1 MGRLLPAACCAA
13 LLLLSSFAC
22 DSEPSQGLEYVGTGG
37 EPVSIRLS
45 SLTPEVMLD
54 LDIEP
59 GPQTF
64 VLDTGS
70 PVHLAD
76 VTGHYSV
83 DVGVHRLQMTGL
95 GLVFLNLPFV
105 FEDFFESWVPVSGL
119 LGANLL
125 TYFDWELNYP
135 DLTVTLFP
143 AGFPERDPADARIN
157 FTLTGGGRYRLSNG
171 ETLDVGA
178 TRHLVYVDLEGTRIL
193 ALVDSGASYMVIKQ
207 SVLDTLG
214 AAGRPDH
221 GTTEVVTAYGVI
233 SAPLTELETVAF
245 SDAPEATQVS
255 GVYTVVVSDDFL
267 ASLRVE
273 TGRQVDALIGGA
285 YLSQFRLRFATS
297 ERIIDVHTTGV
308 KRRTPTPIVPCRLP
322 PVVEV
327 TP

>member
-1 MGRLLPAACCAA
+1 MKRLLPAACCAA
-13 LLLLSSFAC
+13 LLLLQSFAC
-22 DSEPSQGLEYVGTGG
+22 DSESTPGLEYVGTGG
-37 EPVSIRLS
+37 EPVAIRLS

-59 GPQTF
+59 GTQSF

-76 VTGHYSV
+76 VGHYAV
-83 DVGVHRLQMTGL
+83 EVGVHHLQMTGL
-95 GLVFLNLPFV
+95 GLVFLNLPYV
-105 FEDFFESWVPVSGL
+105 FEDFFAAWVPVSGL

-125 TYFDWELNYP
+125 IYFDWELNYP
-135 DLTVTLFP
+135 DRTVTLFP
-143 AGFPERDPADARIN
+143 GGFPERDPADSRVN

-171 ETLDVGA
+171 DTLDVGA

-193 ALVDSGASYMVIKQ
+193 ALVDTGASYMVIKQ

-214 AAGRPDH
+214 TTGRPDH

-245 SDAPEATQVS
+245 SDAPDATRTS

-285 YLSQFRLRFATS
+285 FLSQFRLRFATS
-297 ERIIDVHTTGV
+297 ERIIDVHTPGV
-308 KRRTPTPIVPCRLP
+308 KRLTPPPIVPCRLP

-327 TP
+327 RP

>member
-1 MGRLLPAACCAA
+1 MKRTFPTAILAA
-13 LLLLSSFAC
+13 LLLLQSLSC
-22 DSEPSQGLEYVGTGG
+22 DSESTPGIEYVGTGG
-37 EPVSIRLS
+37 EPVPIRLS
-45 SLTPEVMLD
+45 SLTPEILLD

-76 VTGHYSV
+76 VGHYTV

-95 GLVFLNLPFV
+95 GLVFLKTPVV
-105 FEDFFESWVPVSGL
+105 FEDFFQAWVPVSGL

-125 TYFDWELNYP
+125 KYFDWELNYP
-135 DLTVTLFP
+135 DRTVTLHP
-143 AGFPERDPADARIN
+143 AGFPARDPADARVN

-171 ETLDVGA
+171 DTLDVGA
-178 TRHLVYVDLEGTRIL
+178 TRHLVYVNLEGRQIL
-193 ALVDSGASYMVIKQ
+193 GLLDTGASYMVIKQ
-207 SVLDTLG
+207 SLLDSLG
-214 AAGRPDH
+214 TVGRPDH
-221 GTTEVVTAYGVI
+221 GTTDVVTAYGVI

-245 SDAPEATQVS
+245 SDAPESTRVDA
-255 GVYTVVVSDDFL
+255 VYTVVVSDDFL

-285 YLSQFRLRFATS
+285 FLSQFRLRFATE
-297 ERIIDVHTTGV
+297 ERIIDVHAPSV
-308 KRRTPTPIVPCRLP
+308 KRRTSVPIVPCRLP

-327 TP
+327 SP